1 MNGKDTHRIALSSS
15 DLEQAAGN
23 ESLAEKKATGLD
35 TRFNITVISYRKRKH
50 DPDGI
55 SVKACLDG
63 LVRAGLLQDDST
75 EEINKV
81 TFESRKC
88 EKGDDEAT
96 IIELVRVGEG

>member
-1 MNGKDTHRIALSSS
+1 MGNEENPHRTTISST
-15 DLEQAAGN
+15 DLEQTAGN
-23 ESLAEKKATGLD
+23 EPLGEKKAARLD
-35 TRFNITVISYRKRKH
+35 SRFNITVISYRKWKH

-75 EEINKV
+75 EEIKKV

-88 EKGDDEAT
+88 EKDEEEGT
-96 IIELVRVGEG
+96 IIELMRD